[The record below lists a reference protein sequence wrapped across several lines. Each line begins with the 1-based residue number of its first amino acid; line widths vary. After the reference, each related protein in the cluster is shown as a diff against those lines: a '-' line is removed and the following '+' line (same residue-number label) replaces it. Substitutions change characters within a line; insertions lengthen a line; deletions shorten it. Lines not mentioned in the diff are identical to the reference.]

1 MQEPPHANLV
11 LVRHGQSE
19 WNLANRFTGWVDVD
33 LTERGITEAREAG
46 RLLEAEGLDLDAV
59 YCSSLRRAIRT
70 ACLSLSGT
78 DQCWVPL
85 HKDARLNEQHSG
97 FLTGNNK
104 RALAEEHGVEQVM
117 AWRRKYDEPPPP
129 LPADSPL
136 QEMMEKDER
145 YAVHNM
151 VVPKAE
157 CLRDTYARV
166 DAVWTERI
174 RPALLAGKNV
184 MVVSHG
190 NTLRALVKLVDS
202 VSDGDT
208 YHLDLPTAA
217 PVVYPLDA
225 NCRPLQTYG
234 FWGESSVP
242 RHGRFLMDD
251 ARVAAA
257 QRVMRE
263 QVERD
268 VAISTVS
275 SDGGDSIATCPAWAA
290 PSASRTQVQ
299 VGGADYVVRS
309 MGDVSYFAA
318 ERERIQQEARQELRS
333 LAESKVGTAGGRG
346 AVSSARAAPPGK
358 VRATVIVLRHGYS
371 EYNARNIFTGWAD
384 PELSNRGREE
394 ARRAGSVL
402 RESGVRRIERVY
414 CSLLKRAI
422 KTAWLALDEL
432 EMQWV
437 PISYDWR
444 LNERHYGALQG
455 REKRE
460 CGAEFGYCQVAKWR
474 RGTLDVPPPAP
485 SDTPERTD
493 RRYEGV
499 PVPTSESLEQCSA
512 RMLPFLRD
520 VLLRDVRVAV
530 DARDAQEASGGMR
543 DAAPI
548 FVVASSENLIRAIV
562 GEWEGLDEEELAAVD
577 VPYATPLV
585 YQLDEDLVP
594 IASEWCEAPLRC
606 GWYMGDPARVNEVQR
621 SIREQIMCRTGVD
634 AGCENEVNEPCLVP
648 LGIWD
653 EDGDDNSAD
662 EDAQLPAKR
671 A

>member
-1 MQEPPHANLV
+1 MHNV
-11 LVRHGQSE
+11 S
-19 WNLANRFTGWVDVD
+19 
-33 LTERGITEAREAG
+33 
-46 RLLEAEGLDLDAV
+46 
-59 YCSSLRRAIRT
+59 
-70 ACLSLSGT
+70 
-78 DQCWVPL
+78 VP
-85 HKDARLNEQHSG
+85 S
-97 FLTGNNK
+97 
-104 RALAEEHGVEQVM
+104 
-117 AWRRKYDEPPPP
+117 
-129 LPADSPL
+129 
-136 QEMMEKDER
+136 
-145 YAVHNM
+145 
-151 VVPKAE
+151 AE
-157 CLRDTYARV
+157 CLRDTCARV

-174 RPALLAGKNV
+174 RPDLLAGKNV

-190 NTLRALVKLVDS
+190 NTLRALVKLVDG
-202 VSDGDT
+202 VGDGDT

-234 FWGESSVP
+234 TWGESDVP
-242 RHGRFLMDD
+242 RHGRFLMDE
-251 ARVAAA
+251 ARVKAA

-290 PSASRTQVQ
+290 DGVASRTQVQ

-318 ERERIQQEARQELRS
+318 ERERIQQEARQELRG
-333 LAESKVGTAGGRG
+333 LAESKVAGGRS
-346 AVSSARAAPPGK
+346 AVSAARAAPPGK

-474 RGTLDVPPPAP
+474 RGTTDEPPPAP
-485 SDTPERTD
+485 SDTP
-493 RRYEGV
+493 EGV

-512 RMLPFLRD
+512 RMLPFLHD

-530 DARDAQEASGGMR
+530 DARDAQEASSGMR

-562 GEWEGLDEEELAAVD
+562 GEWEGLNEEELAAVD

-585 YQLDEDLVP
+585 YQLDEDLVRP
-594 IASEWCEAPLRC
+594 STDSRCDTHMYMHMHMHMNMPCICTCMFVRCVRACIMLSVLSALPGAHPKRVERGAAGLRLVH
-606 GWYMGDPARVNEVQR
+606 GRPGTRQRGAEKHPRADYVQ
-621 SIREQIMCRTGVD
+621 E
-634 AGCENEVNEPCLVP
+634 E
-648 LGIWD
+648 
-653 EDGDDNSAD
+653 
-662 EDAQLPAKR
+662 
-671 A
+671 

>member
-1 MQEPPHANLV
+1 MQEPPPHANLV

-46 RLLEAEGLDLDAV
+46 KLLAAEGLDLDEC

-70 ACLSLSGT
+70 SCLSLSGM

-129 LPADSPL
+129 LPNDSPL
-136 QEMMEKDER
+136 QQMMKKDER

-151 VVPKAE
+151 SVPSAE
-157 CLRDTYARV
+157 CLRDTCVRV

-190 NTLRALVKLVDS
+190 NTLRALVKLVDG

-225 NCRPLQTYG
+225 SCRPLQTYG
-234 FWGESSVP
+234 TWGESDVP

-275 SDGGDSIATCPAWAA
+275 SDGGDSIATCPAWVA
-290 PSASRTQVQ
+290 PSAERTQVQ

-318 ERERIQQEARQELRS
+318 ERERIQQEARQELRG
-333 LAESKVGTAGGRG
+333 LAESKVAGGRS
-346 AVSSARAAPPGK
+346 AISAARAAPPNK

-474 RGTLDVPPPAP
+474 RGTTDEPPPAP
-485 SDTPERTD
+485 SDEPEFAD
-493 RRYEGV
+493 RRYASV

-512 RMLPFLRD
+512 RMLPFLHD

-530 DARDAQEASGGMR
+530 DARDAQEASSGVR

-562 GEWEGLDEEELAAVD
+562 GEWEGLNEEKLAAVD

-585 YQLDEDLVP
+585 YQLDADLVP
-594 IASEWCEAPLRC
+594 IRSEWSEAPLGC
-606 GWYMGDPARVNEVQR
+606 GWYMGDPARVNEVQK

-634 AGCENEVNEPCLVP
+634 PDCEGELDEPCLVP
-648 LGIWD
+648 LKMYD
-653 EDGDDNSAD
+653 EVEDSAE
-662 EDAQLPAKR
+662 EDAQLPAKS